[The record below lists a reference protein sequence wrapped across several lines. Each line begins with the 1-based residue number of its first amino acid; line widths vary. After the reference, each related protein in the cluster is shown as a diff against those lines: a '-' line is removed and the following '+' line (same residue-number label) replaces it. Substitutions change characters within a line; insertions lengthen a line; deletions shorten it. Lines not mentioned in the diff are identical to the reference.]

1 MGRPVVQIHYLQLS
15 NWEVVQ
21 LVEHWS
27 PKPAVVGS
35 IPAFSAHWDVSP
47 LSDKQL
53 KELLVTGEFNS
64 HHPNIGQ
71 EEY

>member
-27 PKPAVVGS
+27 PKPEVVGS
-35 IPAFSAHWDVSP
+35 TPTFSAHWDVSP

-53 KELLVTGEFNS
+53 KE
-64 HHPNIGQ
+64 
-71 EEY
+71 

>member
-1 MGRPVVQIHYLQLS
+1 MTWCFVGWRSSNLTPLRLGRPVVQIHYLQLS

-27 PKPAVVGS
+27 PKPVVVGS

-53 KELLVTGEFNS
+53 KE
-64 HHPNIGQ
+64 
-71 EEY
+71 